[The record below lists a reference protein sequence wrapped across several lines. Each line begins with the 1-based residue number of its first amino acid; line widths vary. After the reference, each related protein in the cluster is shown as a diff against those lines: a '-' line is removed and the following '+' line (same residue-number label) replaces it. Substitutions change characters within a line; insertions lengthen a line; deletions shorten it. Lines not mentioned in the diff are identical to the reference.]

1 MVFVSAEHIMF
12 TMMRN
17 VDGIGLDRRITKSR
31 YTESPQGPGL
41 MMAVLCST
49 GTTLYCNT
57 ATPTTWIIKTQISVD
72 ATQIYN
78 VDVDNL
84 FIPSLSPTLSILL

>member
-49 GTTLYCNT
+49 GALYCNT

-72 ATQIYN
+72 ATPIYK

-84 FIPSLSPTLSILL
+84 IIPSLSPTLSILL